1 MRLYKLNYGTEV
13 RELDIK
19 ALAAK
24 EPSSQSDSFGP
35 KLPNS
40 DTKNAINLREMDV
53 ETPQDDIEIRFNT
66 ENLDGTEQKS

>member
-1 MRLYKLNYGTEV
+1 
-13 RELDIK
+13 
-19 ALAAK
+19 LAAK

-35 KLPNS
+35 KLPDS
-40 DTKNAINLREMDV
+40 DTKNAINLRDMDV